1 MGVRVIGTVLC
12 VTQNAQSCCS
22 LRARCAPGDIPDPTQ
37 HEAAHCACGNARY
50 GGGGR
55 YLAGAVAEGVGRGMK
70 LGSKRRVRVPSRLPF
85 ACWRAATTTD
95 RLKPMSTNP
104 WVRGCSGSSE
114 ENAPTSG
121 PGCAH
126 AGMTDPCVCGM
137 AGTLCAGL
145 GCGAGPGGSGGEGRN
160 SGASEV
166 CRPGAIGTVGTDADD
181 GRRASSG
188 VSRSICTANVR
199 SPLQR
204 VSASNANASL
214 KPIPTSSAIPVK
226 VLAAVVARAANAAG
240 MVVGGTTGSSS
251 LGGGI

>member
-1 MGVRVIGTVLC
+1 M
-12 VTQNAQSCCS
+12 
-22 LRARCAPGDIPDPTQ
+22 
-37 HEAAHCACGNARY
+37 
-50 GGGGR
+50 
-55 YLAGAVAEGVGRGMK
+55 AEGVGRGMK

-251 LGGGI
+251 LGGGICKGWVGGGGVGGGGGGGGGGGVGRGEPKLCDGTYDLGRRRCHGLRSHCRLCVHSSCS